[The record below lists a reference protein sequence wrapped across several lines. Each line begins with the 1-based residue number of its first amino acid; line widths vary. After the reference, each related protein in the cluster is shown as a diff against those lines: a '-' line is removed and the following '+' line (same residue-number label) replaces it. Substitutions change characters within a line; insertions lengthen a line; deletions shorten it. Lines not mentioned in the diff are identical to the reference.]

1 MGAMTPQVVAREGW
15 RRWYPA
21 TVYTASGAATSV
33 AVGASVTAAASA
45 LLPAGVSKA
54 ELMAATLVLGATCLA
69 HALGWRCLPIGGLK
83 RQTKDLWTR
92 KYGPSKAAALW
103 GADLGSTVSTRF
115 TFTGATMVLA
125 LAVALRD
132 VRLGMALLLAYW
144 LGRALPVWVSPFVVR
159 RPDDTQCLLAGI
171 NRGQRQFRLLHVYGL
186 GMIALVAISILA
198 TGKGG

>member
-1 MGAMTPQVVAREGW
+1 VGAMTPHVVAREGW

-21 TVYTASGAATSV
+21 ILYTTSGAATSV
-33 AVGASVTAAASA
+33 AVGASVAAAASA
-45 LLPAGVSKA
+45 LLPASVSTD
-54 ELMAATLVLGATCLA
+54 ETMAATLVLGAACLV

-83 RQTKDLWTR
+83 RQTKDLWAR
-92 KYGPSKAAALW
+92 KYGAFKAAAFW

-115 TFTGATMVLA
+115 TFTGATMVLV

-159 RPDDTQCLLAGI
+159 RPDDTQSLLVSI
-171 NRGQRQFRLLHVYGL
+171 HREQRQFRLLHVYGL
-186 GMIALVAISILA
+186 ALIALVAISILA